1 MQKVY
6 ILNLGEDG
14 IAGIYT
20 SKKRAI
26 RDAVEYCGEDCTQE
40 IDQYNSYF
48 YGEGCT
54 AEIELQ
60 YLLRG
65 EG

>member
-6 ILNLGEDG
+6 ILKLSEDG

-26 RDAVEYCGEDCTQE
+26 RDAVEYCGEGCSQE
-40 IDQYNSYF
+40 INQYHSYF
-48 YGEGCT
+48 YGEESS